1 VCIVPA
7 NSSFEDTGKDQ
18 QFELIQGY
26 YPELAEKDAVLM
38 YKYQISQTSK
48 DAMRLVLKLCDQKL
62 RVDALCIIQ
71 DRHEGRKNQ
80 LPAIDHVY
88 GSSVLA
94 IAATY
99 GTGADAG
106 LPDVLFNSWEP
117 FPSVEMIR
125 GIRLATTSKSLHL
138 QQVSK

>member
-1 VCIVPA
+1 MP
-7 NSSFEDTGKDQ
+7 
-18 QFELIQGY
+18 
-26 YPELAEKDAVLM
+26 
-38 YKYQISQTSK
+38 
-48 DAMRLVLKLCDQKL
+48 LVLKLCDQNL
-62 RVDALCIIQ
+62 LVDPLCIIQ
-71 DRHEGRKNQ
+71 DRHEDRKDQ

-125 GIRLATTSKSLHL
+125 GIRLATTSKQGLRFTSNKSQNNVSTKKCHL
-138 QQVSK
+138 RK